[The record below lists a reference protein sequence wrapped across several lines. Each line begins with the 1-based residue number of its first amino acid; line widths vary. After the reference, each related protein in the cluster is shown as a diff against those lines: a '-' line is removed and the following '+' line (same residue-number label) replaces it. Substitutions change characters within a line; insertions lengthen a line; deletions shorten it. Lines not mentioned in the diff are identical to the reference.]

1 MAATESIIISTP
13 KDVLDKMNSWYFRK
27 LSLSILPL
35 TLPFFSYKVRQTAW
49 RVRVDKGLL
58 GKSNQSGG
66 SREYGNEGEVK
77 S

>member
-27 LSLSILPL
+27 LSLSILTL
-35 TLPFFSYKVRQTAW
+35 TLPFFSFKVHQTAW

-66 SREYGNEGEVK
+66 GREYGNEGEVK